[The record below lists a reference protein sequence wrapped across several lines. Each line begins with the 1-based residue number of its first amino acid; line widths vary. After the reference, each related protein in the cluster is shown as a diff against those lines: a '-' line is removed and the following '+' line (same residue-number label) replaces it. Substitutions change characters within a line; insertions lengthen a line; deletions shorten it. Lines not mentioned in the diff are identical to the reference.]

1 MDFLRNLG
9 ETFNEAIDF
18 VVEKNKKFSKV
29 TSLKK
34 QIKKEANS
42 VVKSYITLGKH
53 YYNELRD
60 VPNRD
65 MQKVCD
71 SIDCAKKEIRR
82 LKDKLEEVKN
92 EVNLSE
98 FEELITRDEPIEIE
112 VISTTKGAESA
123 DFSGLS
129 EDSDDDSSLSS
140 GKRKDNK
147 SKEK

>member
-112 VISTTKGAESA
+112 VISTTKGTESA
-123 DFSGLS
+123 DFSKLE
-129 EDSDDDSSLSS
+129 EDGDDSSLSS
-140 GKRKDNK
+140 GKKKR
-147 SKEK
+147 

>member
-112 VISTTKGAESA
+112 VISTTKGTESA
-123 DFSGLS
+123 GFSELG
-129 EDSDDDSSLSS
+129 EDSDDDSGLSS
-140 GKRKDNK
+140 GKKKDNK

>member
-34 QIKKEANS
+34 QIKKEANC
-42 VVKSYITLGKH
+42 VVKLYITLGKH

-71 SIDCAKKEIRR
+71 SIDSAKKEIRR

-112 VISTTKGAESA
+112 VISTTKGTESA
-123 DFSGLS
+123 DFSELE
-129 EDSDDDSSLSS
+129 EDGDDSGLSS
-140 GKRKDNK
+140 GKKKDNK

>member
-34 QIKKEANS
+34 QIKKEANI
-42 VVKSYITLGKH
+42 VAKAYITLGKH
-53 YYNELRD
+53 YYSELRD

-65 MQKVCD
+65 MQKICD
-71 SIDCAKKEIRR
+71 DIDCAKKEIRR

-98 FEELITRDEPIEIE
+98 FEELITKDEPIEIE
-112 VISTTKGAESA
+112 VISTTAETS
-123 DFSGLS
+123 
-129 EDSDDDSSLSS
+129 DSSNLNDDDDSLGES
-140 GKRKDNK
+140 KKKNNK
-147 SKEK
+147 SQDK

>member
-112 VISTTKGAESA
+112 VISTTKGTESA
-123 DFSGLS
+123 DFSELE
-129 EDSDDDSSLSS
+129 EDGDDSSLSS
-140 GKRKDNK
+140 GKKKR
-147 SKEK
+147 

>member
-71 SIDCAKKEIRR
+71 SIDSAKKEIRR

-112 VISTTKGAESA
+112 VISTTKGTESA
-123 DFSGLS
+123 DFSELE
-129 EDSDDDSSLSS
+129 EDGDDSGLSS
-140 GKRKDNK
+140 GKKKDNK

>member
-42 VVKSYITLGKH
+42 VVKAYITLGKH
-53 YYNELRD
+53 YYSELRD

-65 MQKVCD
+65 MQKICD
-71 SIDCAKKEIRR
+71 AIDCAKKEIRR

-98 FEELITRDEPIEIE
+98 FEELITKDEPIEIE
-112 VISTTKGAESA
+112 VISTTAEAS
-123 DFSGLS
+123 
-129 EDSDDDSSLSS
+129 DSSNLNGDDDSLGE
-140 GKRKDNK
+140 GKKKNNK
-147 SKEK
+147 SQDK